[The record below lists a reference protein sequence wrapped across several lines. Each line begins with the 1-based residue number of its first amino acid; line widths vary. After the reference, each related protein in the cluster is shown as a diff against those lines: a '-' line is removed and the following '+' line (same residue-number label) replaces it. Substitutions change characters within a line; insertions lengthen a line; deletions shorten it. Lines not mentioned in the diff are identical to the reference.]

1 MSSQA
6 EPAPAAASTSIVE
19 AKKGL
24 SPTNAAPGPASI
36 VGSVAK
42 IPSGVDSFLQH
53 LHRCLA
59 TPAGIDTVLQ
69 LICYVSKLTA
79 SLADSFA
86 EASVQKAASRFASLM
101 LTIPYTS
108 IDMPAPKGAARAL
121 RISAS
126 LKALSALLSEGRMF
140 MRLWALVG
148 MYVRAKTLVTKALTK
163 SSGKDAS
170 KATRS
175 EEGVDKM
182 IAWVQ
187 LVSGVGL
194 QFLENRAYLAQKK
207 VINLP
212 PASIAWAIKWS
223 TRMWAVYVG
232 SELGRLLVERSRKKH
247 GIDAASE
254 EHKAWRENWNSAFLR
269 NLAWAPLTVSWSM
282 EQGFAGE
289 AGVGLLASIPG
300 IIQARQLWKDTAK
313 E

>member
-1 MSSQA
+1 MTTPA
-6 EPAPAAASTSIVE
+6 EPAPSAVSSDKSVAAPA
-19 AKKGL
+19 
-24 SPTNAAPGPASI
+24 AAPGSLI
-36 VGSVAK
+36 GSLAQL
-42 IPSGVDSFLQH
+42 PTGLDGFLQH
-53 LHRCLA
+53 LQRCLA

-86 EASVQKAASRFASLM
+86 EASLQQAASRFASLV
-101 LTIPYTS
+101 LTIPATR
-108 IDMPAPKGAARAL
+108 IDLPTPSGAARAL

-148 MYVRAKTLVTKALTK
+148 MYVRARSLIGRALLPAAVRSK
-163 SSGKDAS
+163 EGGDA
-170 KATRS
+170 AARS

-187 LVSGVGL
+187 LASGVGL

-207 VINLP
+207 VLNLP
-212 PASIAWAIKWS
+212 PASIGWAVKWS

-232 SELGRLLVERSRKKH
+232 AELGRLLVERSRKKL
-247 GIDAASE
+247 GLDAASE

-313 E
+313 A